1 MTYGMQKWISIALLA
16 CAGAAAAQERPV
28 VRVRGGSTGTM
39 LSILDNYE
47 PQIVGMTAAVRR
59 DSFILAQL
67 AAAVFALDDFQT
79 SVAIQKAADRIDD
92 ALRRAME
99 KPPAPQSTVDLLN
112 AVRDAVAHA
121 KQQGFSADLKDLQK
135 LIAKRTEEMQR
146 LLLREID
153 EARRE
158 RQTLIDL
165 HTRLQRLTDAIDA
178 AMSEA
183 LASTFDSMRVR

>member
-1 MTYGMQKWISIALLA
+1 MLA
-16 CAGAAAAQERPV
+16 
-28 VRVRGGSTGTM
+28 
-39 LSILDNYE
+39 ILDSYE
-47 PQIVGMTAAVRR
+47 PQIMGMAAAVRR
-59 DSFILAQL
+59 DSFIVSQL
-67 AAAVFALDDFQT
+67 AAAAFALDDFQK
-79 SVAIQKAADRIDD
+79 SVAIQKAADRVDD
-92 ALRRAME
+92 ALKRAID

-112 AVRDAVAHA
+112 AVRDAIAHA

-146 LLLREID
+146 VLFREID

-165 HTRLQRLTDAIDA
+165 HTRLQRLSDAIDA

-183 LASTFDSMRVR
+183 LASTFDSMRR